1 MPYEIRKSGNQYC
14 VHKKDGGK
22 KMGCHSSREKA
33 EAQIAAIHINE
44 HKEKADGLIAQI
56 KGFFSELI
64 GKEVVEEEKEDNK
77 SGFMVF
83 KEKSG
88 RLRYVVRY
96 SNKFRDDDYPVKEI
110 ISDNSHR
117 RFAEMVDKGISPM
130 PEMWLWHI
138 PELKFGV
145 ADWHAYDDS
154 GFAMASGLVD
164 EGKEDFAIW
173 ISKQKGVRTSHGMPP
188 ESIVR
193 DPDDPSIIT
202 SHITVETSVL
212 PEDRAANKLTGFLI
226 LGNESKETGMA
237 IPEHKLQELRERWG
251 ADPELLDEIQRM
263 NEADAA
269 KAKAAG
275 IESKEVGSDKEE
287 TTPEA
292 TAVEETAAEVE
303 EESQEPEKEQEA
315 EPAEDAEAAN
325 KATGDSPTRDEIAEA
340 VVKAIAPIVEQNR
353 ELANEVAQ
361 LRKEVTH
368 LKGSDEEK
376 IEKAISETP
385 PASIGALIAT
395 RLSAINSKETEV
407 DGRTSLAK
415 SKPKEAE
422 QETPYHFGVP
432 FIDEMLFGSG
442 KDQESQ

>member
-1 MPYEIRKSGNQYC
+1 
-14 VHKKDGGK
+14 
-22 KMGCHSSREKA
+22 
-33 EAQIAAIHINE
+33 
-44 HKEKADGLIAQI
+44 
-56 KGFFSELI
+56 
-64 GKEVVEEEKEDNK
+64 
-77 SGFMVF
+77 
-83 KEKSG
+83 
-88 RLRYVVRY
+88 
-96 SNKFRDDDYPVKEI
+96 
-110 ISDNSHR
+110 
-117 RFAEMVDKGISPM
+117 
-130 PEMWLWHI
+130 
-138 PELKFGV
+138 
-145 ADWHAYDDS
+145 
-154 GFAMASGLVD
+154 
-164 EGKEDFAIW
+164 
-173 ISKQKGVRTSHGMPP
+173 
-188 ESIVR
+188 
-193 DPDDPSIIT
+193 
-202 SHITVETSVL
+202 
-212 PEDRAANKLTGFLI
+212 
-226 LGNESKETGMA
+226 MA

-275 IESKEVGSDKEE
+275 IESKEVGSVEEE
-287 TTPEA
+287 TKPE
-292 TAVEETAAEVE
+292 TEAVEETAAVE

-315 EPAEDAEAAN
+315 EPAEDANVEAN
-325 KATGDSPTRDEIAEA
+325 KATGGSPTRDEIAEA

-368 LKGSDEEK
+368 LKESDEEK
-376 IEKAISETP
+376 IEKAISETS

-442 KDQESQ
+442 NDQESQ

>member
-33 EAQIAAIHINE
+33 KAQIAAIHANE
-44 HKEKADGLIAQI
+44 NKEKADGLLEQI
-56 KGFFSELI
+56 KGFFSDLI
-64 GKEVVEEEKEDNK
+64 GKEVVEQEESK
-77 SGFMVF
+77 SGFLVF

-110 ISDNSHR
+110 ISENSHQ
-117 RFAEMVDKGISPM
+117 RFAEMVDKGIAPM
-130 PEMWLWHI
+130 PEMWLWHV
-138 PELKFGV
+138 PEWKFGV

-164 EGKEDFAIW
+164 EGKEEVAIW
-173 ISKQKGVRTSHGMPP
+173 LSKQKGVRTSHGMPP
-188 ESIVR
+188 DSIIR
-193 DPDDPSIIT
+193 DPDDPSVIV

-212 PEDRAANKLTGFLI
+212 PEDRAANKMTGFLI

-275 IESKEVGSDKEE
+275 IESKEVGSEEEE
-287 TTPEA
+287 TKPEA
-292 TAVEETAAEVE
+292 EAVEETAAKVE
-303 EESQEPEKEQEA
+303 EESQEPEEEQEA
-315 EPAEDAEAAN
+315 EPAEDANVEAN
-325 KATGDSPTRDEIAEA
+325 KATGGSPTRDEIAEA
-340 VVKAIAPIVEQNR
+340 VVEAIAPIVEQNR

-376 IEKAISETP
+376 IEKAISETS

-422 QETPYHFGVP
+422 QETPNHFGVP